1 MSELLGGITLG
12 GKYGGYELINQP
24 ATSMPQDLAS
34 GFYIAQ
40 EGFVDSSFEPIYI
53 VGKQVVN
60 GINYFVIAEQ
70 TLVIEHQHP
79 IKRIVGMV
87 INIPPK
93 SIGGKNA
100 KIIDIVTSEVPRIP
114 VEIEKPLKEELAK
127 LVGANNKP
135 IALIGTQVVKGTNY
149 FVVGESTAAAVV
161 PNAEPHAILI
171 TLNVFNDKATLKIN
185 NLVEE

>member
-12 GKYGGYELINQP
+12 GKYGGYELMNQP

-40 EGFVDSSFEPIYI
+40 EGFVGSSFEPLFV

-60 GINYFVIAEQ
+60 GINYFVIAKQ
-70 TLVIEHQHP
+70 TLVLEKS

-87 INIPPK
+87 INIPPA

-114 VEIEKPLKEELAK
+114 VEIEKQLKEELLK

-149 FVVGESTAAAVV
+149 FIVGESIPVV

-171 TLNVFNDKATLKIN
+171 TLNIFNEEATLKIS
-185 NLVEE
+185 NLIED

>member
-12 GKYGGYELINQP
+12 GKYGGYELINKP

-40 EGFVDSSFEPIYI
+40 EGFVGSSFEPIYV

-70 TLVIEHQHP
+70 TLVLAKP
-79 IKRIVGMV
+79 IKRIVGLT

-93 SIGGKNA
+93 SVGGKNA
-100 KIIDIVTSEVPRIP
+100 KIVDIVTTEEPRIP
-114 VEIEKPLKEELAK
+114 VEIEKILKDKLSK
-127 LVGANNKP
+127 LVGATHKP
-135 IALIGTQVVKGTNY
+135 VTFIGEQVVKGTNY
-149 FVVGESTAAAVV
+149 FVVAESTAVV
-161 PNAEPHAILI
+161 PNAEPYATLI
-171 TLNVFNDKATLKIN
+171 TLNVFEDTASIKID
-185 NLVEE
+185 NLIKDS

>member
-1 MSELLGGITLG
+1 MRELLGGITLG
-12 GKYGGYELINQP
+12 GKYGGYELINQL

-40 EGFVDSSFEPIYI
+40 EGFVGSSFEPIYI

-70 TLVIEHQHP
+70 TLVIEHP

-127 LVGANNKP
+127 LIGANNKP

-149 FVVGESTAAAVV
+149 FVVGESTAVV

-171 TLNVFNDKATLKIN
+171 TLNIFNDEATLKIN

>member
-40 EGFVDSSFEPIYI
+40 EGFVGSSFEPIYI

-70 TLVIEHQHP
+70 TLVIEHS

-100 KIIDIVTSEVPRIP
+100 RIIDIVTSEVPRIP

-127 LVGANNKP
+127 LIGANNKP

-149 FVVGESTAAAVV
+149 FVVGESTAVV

-171 TLNVFNDKATLKIN
+171 TLNIFNDEATLKIN